1 MLGVC
6 FVPFSA
12 PCDAIFSVAY
22 GENRRSDFTAQSLRC
37 AVCCPAEEITGVRFG
52 DPENV
57 KNGVSRLYLIK
68 FQSVRPIQEHHP
80 PQCPGI

>member
-1 MLGVC
+1 MNQSKSRVFQQNL
-6 FVPFSA
+6 PFA
-12 PCDAIFSVAY
+12 A
-22 GENRRSDFTAQSLRC
+22 
-37 AVCCPAEEITGVRFG
+37 PAEEITGVRFG

-68 FQSVRPIQEHHP
+68 FQSVLPIQEHHP

>member
-1 MLGVC
+1 MEKT
-6 FVPFSA
+6 
-12 PCDAIFSVAY
+12 DAQTSRPRV
-22 GENRRSDFTAQSLRC
+22 SDVLFA
-37 AVCCPAEEITGVRFG
+37 APAEEITGVRFG